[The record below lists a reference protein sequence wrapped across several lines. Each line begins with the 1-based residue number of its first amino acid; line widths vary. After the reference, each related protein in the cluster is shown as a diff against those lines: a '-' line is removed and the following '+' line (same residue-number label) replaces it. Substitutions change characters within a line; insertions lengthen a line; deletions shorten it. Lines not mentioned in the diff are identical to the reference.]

1 MTRSVWRKEACQT
14 CSQAC
19 LTEGLFRIYKE
30 DEMSDTELLE
40 ICINEKV
47 YLEAK
52 VEHLLTAIKK
62 HRLDDWLTRTP
73 ADNVLWRATPDR

>member
-1 MTRSVWRKEACQT
+1 
-14 CSQAC
+14 
-19 LTEGLFRIYKE
+19 
-30 DEMSDTELLE
+30 MSDTELLE

-52 VEHLLTAIKK
+52 VEYLLTAIKK

-73 ADNVLWRATPDR
+73 ADNVLWRATLDR